1 MQPKTCF
8 ALIALAAPVLAQMP
22 LRQDPNKVVAVVDGR
37 DVTWGEVQRI
47 LAAAPPQLTTMFQ
60 QNPQNA
66 LMQWFIM
73 QHLGREGEERKL
85 DQKSPLKEQLEAMRM
100 NYLADARLNEEFN
113 AYPVTTDM
121 IEDFYNQNRARYGR
135 SRISGVYVKFKPEVK
150 QGAVTPEDVAAAAQ
164 GILMGAGAQRTEAE
178 ARALAEEIARR
189 LRAGE
194 SMKELSDEFS
204 EDQAAKEKGGDIG
217 YVTQTS
223 DLPEPLRR
231 AALALEAGAVSDP
244 IRLPAGFYV
253 IRVDEKGAQP
263 LSQAA
268 PEIIEEIRKRHLDEY
283 MKSLNARF
291 NPVIKDPTALVPM
304 QRR

>member
-1 MQPKTCF
+1 MRPKTCF

-121 IEDFYNQNRARYGR
+121 IEDFYNKNRARYGR
-135 SRISGVYVKFKPEVK
+135 SRISGVYVRFKPEVK
-150 QGAVTPEDVAAAAQ
+150 QGAVSSEDVAAAAQ

-231 AALALEAGAVSDP
+231 AALALEVGAVSDP

-283 MKSLNARF
+283 MKSLNVRF
-291 NPVIKDPTALVPM
+291 NPVIKDPTVLVPM